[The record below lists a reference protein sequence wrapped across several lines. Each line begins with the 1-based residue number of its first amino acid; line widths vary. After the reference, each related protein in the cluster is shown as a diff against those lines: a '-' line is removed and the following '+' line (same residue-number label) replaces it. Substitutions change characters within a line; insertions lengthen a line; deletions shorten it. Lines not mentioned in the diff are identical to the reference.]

1 MSKATDN
8 QSDWAALSSTAQ
20 ALAIAENAVNYG
32 GITLV
37 ITATTAEA
45 SILRRAITFFLQNS
59 EVDTKVFPDW
69 ETLAY
74 DIFSPHQD
82 LSLIHI

>member
-20 ALAIAENAVNYG
+20 ALAIAESAVNYA

-37 ITATTAEA
+37 ITATNAEQK
-45 SILRRAITFFLQNS
+45 S
-59 EVDTKVFPDW
+59 D
-69 ETLAY
+69 
-74 DIFSPHQD
+74 
-82 LSLIHI
+82 